1 MLSNFADFQ
10 MYQNNGISPLNLT
23 AMLQKE
29 YGELYPLMDRSKWHK
44 LAKAY
49 ISQKTMRYDVPDDE
63 PVTWKMAAEPIQPSM
78 KC

>member
-1 MLSNFADFQ
+1 
-10 MYQNNGISPLNLT
+10 
-23 AMLQKE
+23 
-29 YGELYPLMDRSKWHK
+29 MDRSKWHK